1 MLLQVLF
8 LALSPRIARPL
19 AASRAR
25 LPLCGASDPSRNT
38 EAMLMS
44 VEVPDGM
51 SGGMPLQVQ
60 TPAGLMQVLIPPE
73 MRAGDAFQI
82 QAPAAPQP
90 VATPRLPTCQ
100 QSPPTA
106 PPPSDPQPTSRQPAT
121 PTPPAA
127 ELQAPPLA
135 TAPPRNVPLPAP
147 PPSPP
152 LPSPSPVRT
161 IAPPS
166 APRLAAAEASSTR
179 LGGRLLGAGLGG
191 YAGGALFAGLQRTGL
206 TACTPFHPA
215 GCSGLLEQQQQLGQQ
230 LGSTTQG
237 GGPGLVL
244 AALVFSLL
252 GAALLESLATTE
264 EAPLPDPLMGAAWG
278 GLHTLARGPSKAV
291 GGAAA
296 WAIEAAREASPL

>member
-19 AASRAR
+19 AARRAR
-25 LPLCGASDPSRNT
+25 LPVCGASDPSRNT

-60 TPAGLMQVLIPPE
+60 TPQGLMQVLIPPE

-82 QAPAAPQP
+82 QVPVTPQP
-90 VATPRLPTCQ
+90 VATPRLPTRQ

-106 PPPSDPQPTSRQPAT
+106 PPPSDPQPTTRQPAT
-121 PTPPAA
+121 STPPAA
-127 ELQAPPLA
+127 ELQTPPLA
-135 TAPPRNVPLPAP
+135 TAPPCNVPLPAPPPSPP

-191 YAGGALFAGLQRTGL
+191 YAGGALFAGLQR
-206 TACTPFHPA
+206 
-215 GCSGLLEQQQQLGQQ
+215 
-230 LGSTTQG
+230 
-237 GGPGLVL
+237 
-244 AALVFSLL
+244 
-252 GAALLESLATTE
+252 
-264 EAPLPDPLMGAAWG
+264 
-278 GLHTLARGPSKAV
+278 
-291 GGAAA
+291 
-296 WAIEAAREASPL
+296 

>member
-82 QAPAAPQP
+82 QVPAAPQP
-90 VATPRLPTCQ
+90 VATPRLPTRQ

-152 LPSPSPVRT
+152 PRPPHAPRGRARTRCGPSPWHTAART
-161 IAPPS
+161 CHLQCTASCLRPP
-166 APRLAAAEASSTR
+166 
-179 LGGRLLGAGLGG
+179 G
-191 YAGGALFAGLQRTGL
+191 AGGARRRAG
-206 TACTPFHPA
+206 
-215 GCSGLLEQQQQLGQQ
+215 GCSGQH
-230 LGSTTQG
+230 S
-237 GGPGLVL
+237 
-244 AALVFSLL
+244 S
-252 GAALLESLATTE
+252 
-264 EAPLPDPLMGAAWG
+264 
-278 GLHTLARGPSKAV
+278 ARCGPS
-291 GGAAA
+291 
-296 WAIEAAREASPL
+296 RP